1 MDTGT
6 VARAEAGWFCVGLGT
21 PVRTRAADWSSWS
34 PILPTT
40 APPTADRPGAPET
53 DTARPGPGEEDQLL
67 WAVEQILKK
76 ADFPAFSEQIKE
88 TMALLEDEE
97 VSARA
102 LGNVVVRNY
111 GLTLKVLQV
120 ANAFAN
126 NRTGVP
132 VFSVEHAI
140 FRLGVG
146 RVRAIA
152 GGMVFF
158 EHFRGLNEAVKEL
171 VLLSLVTA
179 NQAEAAAEKVGHRK
193 PEEAYLCG
201 MLRNVGEILI
211 ASYFPEQL
219 QQIRAEITAQGVAIT
234 QACRSVLGFTYD
246 ELGVAMVG
254 RWNMPAEVGAAMT
267 SEAEGRASDAPLV
280 VTLAQLAHALTGAIY
295 RSPAAVESRTRVALV
310 LQKFGAGLGI
320 SSEGLEKIA
329 AKAATEA
336 RNTLTQCKISPR
348 DLTIL
353 DESRAAQAFG
363 KAAGS
368 GTSTTSRAPNAA
380 TSPRTV
386 AELERE
392 IDDMVR
398 ENTGPAELQAVMLK
412 ILEAIQRGAGFDR
425 ALFALVSPERDCVQ
439 GRLAVGDGSDELK
452 TKFTIPLGFAG
463 GPIGIALARQQA
475 VSLRAD
481 WELQPTEVIQ
491 LMQLGARMLCVL
503 PLAANGQLIG
513 CLYFDQIE
521 SVNAPTTAI
530 EAVLHRLR
538 DRTVQVLRRK

>member
-1 MDTGT
+1 MTSPEPT
-6 VARAEAGWFCVGLGT
+6 PEERLELCVN
-21 PVRTRAADWSSWS
+21 
-34 PILPTT
+34 
-40 APPTADRPGAPET
+40 
-53 DTARPGPGEEDQLL
+53 
-67 WAVEQILKK
+67 QILEKP
-76 ADFPAFSEQIKE
+76 DFPAFSEQIRE

-102 LGNVVVRNY
+102 LGNVVMRNY

-146 RVRAIA
+146 RVRALA
-152 GGMVFF
+152 GGLVFF

-179 NQAEAAAEKVGHRK
+179 NQAESAAEKVGHRE

-219 QQIRAEITAQGVAIT
+219 QRVRAETSAQGVAVT
-234 QACRSVLGFTYD
+234 QVCRSVLGFTYD
-246 ELGVAMVG
+246 ELGMAMVG

-267 SEAEGRASDAPLV
+267 PDIEGRGSDARRV

-295 RSPAAVESRTRVALV
+295 RSPAALESRARVALV
-310 LQKFGAGLGI
+310 VQKFGAGLGI
-320 SSEGLEKIA
+320 SSDSLEKIA

-336 RNTLTQCKISPR
+336 RNALTQCKVSPR

-353 DESRAAQAFG
+353 DKSRAAQAFG

-368 GTSTTSRAPNAA
+368 GTTSRAPDA
-380 TSPRTV
+380 TTNPHTV
-386 AELERE
+386 AQLERE

-398 ENTGPAELQAVMLK
+398 ENTRPAELQAILLK

-439 GRLAVGDGSDELK
+439 GRLAIGNGSDELK
-452 TKFTIPLGFAG
+452 TKFTIPLGLTG
-463 GPIGIALARQQA
+463 GPIGIALARQQE

-513 CLYFDQIE
+513 CLYYDQVE
-521 SVNAPTTAI
+521 SVNGPTTAV
-530 EAVLHRLR
+530 EAALHRLR
-538 DRTVQVLRRK
+538 DRTVQVLRRKQ